1 MPRRDGRRGC
11 VREREREREVDID
24 LGVEISIRR
33 EMVPMRLVP
42 AYVIVYL
49 LASNP
54 EEGLHDELSLPPRCL
69 TSANEA

>member
-1 MPRRDGRRGC
+1 M
-11 VREREREREVDID
+11 DID

-33 EMVPMRLVP
+33 EMVPVRLVP

>member
-11 VREREREREVDID
+11 VREREVDID

-33 EMVPMRLVP
+33 EMVPVRLVP